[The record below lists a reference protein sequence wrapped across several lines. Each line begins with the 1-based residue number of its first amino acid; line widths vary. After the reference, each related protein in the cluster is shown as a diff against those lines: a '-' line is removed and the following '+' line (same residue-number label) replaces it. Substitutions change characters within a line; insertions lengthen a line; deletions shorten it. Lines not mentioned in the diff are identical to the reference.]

1 MTALRDIT
9 TMKRKG
15 YFHSHKLCEY
25 CLRLIPIERLRN
37 IGGAYICKEHK
48 RQILFIKGGTK

>member
-1 MTALRDIT
+1 
-9 TMKRKG
+9 MKKKG
-15 YFHSHKLCEY
+15 DFHNHKLCEY
-25 CLRLIPIERLRN
+25 CLRLIPLERLRN